1 MTMTTNKVSLN
12 DLMKHSPLTY
22 EPLTLLSTVKQSDK
36 YNIPLKLVSQEQLES
51 KMDKLYHELPN
62 NDCLINSGSVLKQ
75 LETLESDDVSINT
88 DILDIDKQDKFSD
101 EAIKRLG
108 KYILIDNLILSPTNN
123 NHLSTPLYFYVY
135 FNPKTGS
142 TILLAQ
148 AVSNLNLIGTTAYLI
163 TDYNDIVQTLYYKS
177 NDEFNFYI
185 YSANV
190 EVKTNQDVL
199 YTGTVDVILNAF
211 DNMPNAY
218 VEIEDPKNN
227 DFDFDFEIYSTD
239 IDTDTIRSSIREAIM
254 GLMDNNNSNHKSIAL
269 YSERACSRLS

>member
-1 MTMTTNKVSLN
+1 MTTTTTTNKVSLD
-12 DLMKHSPLTY
+12 DLLKHSPLTH
-22 EPLTLLSTVKQSDK
+22 EPHTLLSTVKESDK

-51 KMDKLYHELPN
+51 KVDKLYHELPDN
-62 NDCLINSGSVLKQ
+62 NCLINSGSVLKQ
-75 LETLESDDVSINT
+75 LETLESDFLSINT

-101 EAIKRLG
+101 ESIKRLG
-108 KYILIDNLILSPTNN
+108 KYILIDNLILSPKNN

-135 FNPKTGS
+135 FNPKTGR
-142 TILLAQ
+142 TILLVQ
-148 AVSNLNLIGTTAYLI
+148 AVSNLKLIGTTAYLI
-163 TDYNDIVQTLYYKS
+163 TDYKDIVQTLYYKS

-211 DNMPNAY
+211 DNVPSAY
-218 VEIEDPKNN
+218 VEIEDPNNN
-227 DFDFDFEIYSTD
+227 DFDFNFEIYSTD
-239 IDTDTIRSSIREAIM
+239 IDIDTIRSSIRENIIN
-254 GLMDNNNSNHKSIAL
+254 NNNSNYKSIAL

>member
-1 MTMTTNKVSLN
+1 MTMTTNKVSLD
-12 DLMKHSPLTY
+12 DLIKHSPLTH
-22 EPLTLLSTVKQSDK
+22 EPHTLLSTVKQSDK

-75 LETLESDDVSINT
+75 LETLEPDYFSINT
-88 DILDIDKQDKFSD
+88 DILDIDKQGEFSS

-135 FNPKTGS
+135 FNPKTGR

-163 TDYNDIVQTLYYKS
+163 PDYDDIIQTLYYKS

-199 YTGTVDVILNAF
+199 YNGTVDVILNAF
-211 DNMPNAY
+211 DNVPNAY
-218 VEIEDPKNN
+218 VEIEDPNNN
-227 DFDFDFEIYSTD
+227 DFDFEISSTV
-239 IDTDTIRSSIREAIM
+239 IDTIRSSIQEDII
-254 GLMDNNNSNHKSIAL
+254 DNLNSNYKSIKL

>member
-1 MTMTTNKVSLN
+1 MTMNKVSLD
-12 DLMKHSPLTY
+12 DLIKHSPLTY

-36 YNIPLKLVSQEQLES
+36 HNIPLNLVSQEQLES
-51 KMDKLYHELPN
+51 KMDKLYHELPD

-108 KYILIDNLILSPTNN
+108 NYILIDNLILSPTNN

-163 TDYNDIVQTLYYKS
+163 PDYNDIVQTLYYKA

-199 YTGTVDVILNAF
+199 YNGTVDVILNAF
-211 DNMPNAY
+211 DNVPNAY
-218 VEIEDPKNN
+218 AEITEDPNN
-227 DFDFDFEIYSTD
+227 NDFDFEIYSTD
-239 IDTDTIRSSIREAIM
+239 IDTIRSSIRENIIN
-254 GLMDNNNSNHKSIAL
+254 NNNSNYKSIAL

>member
-1 MTMTTNKVSLN
+1 MTTTMTTNKVSLD
-12 DLMKHSPLTY
+12 DLIKHSPLTY
-22 EPLTLLSTVKQSDK
+22 EPHTLLSIVKQLDK
-36 YNIPLKLVSQEQLES
+36 YNIPLNLVSQEQLES
-51 KMDKLYHELPN
+51 KMDKLYHELPD

-101 EAIKRLG
+101 ESIKRLG

-135 FNPKTGS
+135 FNPKTGR
-142 TILLAQ
+142 TILLVQ

-163 TDYNDIVQTLYYKS
+163 PDYKDIVQTLYYKS

-199 YTGTVDVILNAF
+199 YNGTVDVILNAF
-211 DNMPNAY
+211 DNVPNAY
-218 VEIEDPKNN
+218 AEIEDPNN
-227 DFDFDFEIYSTD
+227 NDFDFEIYSTD
-239 IDTDTIRSSIREAIM
+239 IDTIRSSIKKDIV
-254 GLMDNNNSNHKSIAL
+254 DNNNSNYKSIEL

>member
-1 MTMTTNKVSLN
+1 MTMTTTTNKVSLDN
-12 DLMKHSPLTY
+12 LIKYISLTY
-22 EPLTLLSTVKQSDK
+22 EPHTLLSTLKQSDK
-36 YNIPLKLVSQEQLES
+36 YNIPLNLVSQEQLES
-51 KMDKLYHELPN
+51 KMDKLYHELPD

-75 LETLESDDVSINT
+75 LETLESDFLSINT

-101 EAIKRLG
+101 ESIKRLG
-108 KYILIDNLILSPTNN
+108 KYILIDNLIFSPTNN

-135 FNPKTGS
+135 FNPKTGR
-142 TILLAQ
+142 TILLVQ

-163 TDYNDIVQTLYYKS
+163 PDYKDIVQTLYCKS

-190 EVKTNQDVL
+190 EVKTNQDVI

-211 DNMPNAY
+211 DNVPNAY
-218 VEIEDPKNN
+218 AEIEDPNN
-227 DFDFDFEIYSTD
+227 NDFDFEIYSTD
-239 IDTDTIRSSIREAIM
+239 IGIDTIRRSIRENIIN
-254 GLMDNNNSNHKSIAL
+254 NNNSNYKSIAL